1 MTAIFW
7 QKIFDSVSNVEMFL
21 LSINFFKGRVG
32 SYSLPVSLFS
42 ILIES
47 LRFLF
52 FWNFPSTAVCVR
64 ETVTAETLELF
75 ILKTSTAVGLK
86 CISLGLFSSSLS
98 YHTQPVL
105 SKFFY
110 TVDINWNVWAA
121 SEEMLF
127 YSNACFV
134 DGYWKPRKRRPT
146 FKKKN
151 QKTQKTPTNLRSLN
165 CQEFHWKLGISFSL

>member
-32 SYSLPVSLFS
+32 SYTLVGSLFS

-52 FWNFPSTAVCVR
+52 FWNLPSAAVCVR
-64 ETVTAETLELF
+64 ETVTAETLGLF
-75 ILKTSTAVGLK
+75 ILKTSAALRLK
-86 CISLGLFSSSLS
+86 CVSLHLFSSSLG

-105 SKFFY
+105 SRFFY
-110 TVDINWNVWAA
+110 IVDINWN
-121 SEEMLF
+121 M
-127 YSNACFV
+127 
-134 DGYWKPRKRRPT
+134 
-146 FKKKN
+146 
-151 QKTQKTPTNLRSLN
+151 
-165 CQEFHWKLGISFSL
+165 